1 MTSYNGCRGP
11 YESRSVIREF
21 FCSMFSVISTR
32 QRFEGIFSFLVL
44 CCELLY
50 YSEEPVWHWEQTAV
64 LLMLF

>member
-1 MTSYNGCRGP
+1 
-11 YESRSVIREF
+11 
-21 FCSMFSVISTR
+21 MFSVISTR